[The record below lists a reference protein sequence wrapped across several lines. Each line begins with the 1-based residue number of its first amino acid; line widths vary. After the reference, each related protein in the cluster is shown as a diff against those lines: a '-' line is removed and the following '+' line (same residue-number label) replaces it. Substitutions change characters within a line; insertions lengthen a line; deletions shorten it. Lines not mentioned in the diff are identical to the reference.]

1 MVLWSLSLSR
11 FGVRACRLCVCA
23 PALGGYWK
31 GASPE
36 VVKLGEEERGLKTR
50 RWVVFPSV
58 VLVRSLACGFLSLT
72 L

>member
-1 MVLWSLSLSR
+1 MGQAGSSGAMKSR
-11 FGVRACRLCVCA
+11 NFDVD
-23 PALGGYWK
+23 YWK